1 MRDIIFACMQTIK
14 NIIFDLGGVF
24 IQIDYA
30 KTLKAF
36 TDLSVKDFNDFY
48 TQHHASDLFELLE
61 TGKLSAEEF
70 YNTFRN
76 HTNTTLRDEEIED
89 SWNALL
95 GSFYLDR
102 LEWLDKIRHKYKVF
116 LLSNTNAIHHKAF
129 MKIYREQT
137 GRSNFDDFFIK
148 AYYSHEMGLRKPYVE
163 SYQYVLTE
171 QNLAAAETL
180 FIDDTLPNI
189 EGAQKAGLQTVHLL
203 PSVSLTDLG
212 L

>member
-1 MRDIIFACMQTIK
+1 MVK

-24 IQIDYA
+24 IQIDYS

-36 TDLSVKDFNDFY
+36 TDLQVQNFNTFY
-48 TQHHASDLFELLE
+48 TQHHASDLFEALE
-61 TGKLSAEEF
+61 TGKLEAEEF
-70 YNTFRN
+70 YNNFRN
-76 HTNTTLRDEEIED
+76 HTNTTLRDEQIED

-95 GSFYLDR
+95 GKFYPDR
-102 LEWLDKIRHKYKVF
+102 LEWLDAIRHKYKVF

-137 GRSNFDDFFIK
+137 GNNNFDDYFIK
-148 AYYSHEMGLRKPYVE
+148 AYYSHQVGLRKPYVE
-163 SYQYVLTE
+163 AYEYVLKK
-171 QNLAAAETL
+171 QGLKPSETL
-180 FIDDTLPNI
+180 FIDDTLTNI

-203 PSVSLTDLG
+203 PSMSLTELG

>member
-1 MRDIIFACMQTIK
+1 MQNIK

-24 IQIDYA
+24 IHIDYN

-36 TDLSVKDFNDFY
+36 LDLKVQNFNDLY

-61 TGKLSAEEF
+61 TGKLDAEEF

-76 HTNTTLRDEEIED
+76 HINIALANKQIED
-89 SWNALL
+89 AWNALI

-102 LEWLDKIRHKYKVF
+102 LQWLGNIKHKYKVF
-116 LLSNTNAIHHKAF
+116 LLSNTNSIHHK
-129 MKIYREQT
+129 KIIEIYKQQT
-137 GRSNFDDFFIK
+137 GKNNFDDHFIK
-148 AYYSHEMGLRKPYVE
+148 AYYSHQMGLRKPYVE
-163 SYQYVLTE
+163 AYQHVLNE
-171 QNLAAAETL
+171 QRLHAHETL
-180 FIDDTLPNI
+180 FIDDTLSNV

-203 PSVSLTDLG
+203 PSVSLMGLG

>member
-1 MRDIIFACMQTIK
+1 MQTIK

-24 IQIDYA
+24 IEIDYS

-36 TDLSVKDFNDFY
+36 TDLQVQDFNTFY
-48 TQHHASDLFELLE
+48 TQHHASDLFEALE
-61 TGKLSAEEF
+61 TGKLKAEEF

-76 HTNTTLRDEEIED
+76 HTNTTLRDEEIEE

-95 GSFYLDR
+95 GKFYPDR
-102 LEWLDKIRHKYKVF
+102 LIWLDAIRQQYKVY

-137 GRSNFDDFFIK
+137 GKNNFDDYFIK

-163 SYQYVLTE
+163 IYDYVLSE
-171 QNLAAAETL
+171 QGLQASETL
-180 FIDDTLPNI
+180 FIDDTLTNI
-189 EGAQKAGLQTVHLL
+189 EGARKAGLQTVHLL
-203 PSVSLTDLG
+203 PSMSLIELG

>member
-1 MRDIIFACMQTIK
+1 MQNIK

-24 IQIDYA
+24 IHIDYS

-36 TDLSVKDFNDFY
+36 TDLQVNNFHQLY

-61 TGKLSAEEF
+61 MGKLEAKEF
-70 YNTFRN
+70 YNHFRN
-76 HTNTTLRDEEIED
+76 HTNTTLADEQIEE

-95 GSFYLDR
+95 GTFYLDR
-102 LEWLDKIRHKYKVF
+102 IQWLDKIRHKYKVF

-129 MKIYREQT
+129 LKIYQQQT
-137 GRSNFDDFFIK
+137 GSKGFGFDDYFIK
-148 AYYSHEMGLRKPYVE
+148 AYYSHQMGLRKPYIE
-163 SYQYVLTE
+163 AYQHVLNE
-171 QNLAAAETL
+171 QQLQAHETL
-180 FIDDTLPNI
+180 FIDDTLVNV

-203 PSVSLTDLG
+203 PSVSLMELG